1 MPAAPRL
8 LDWSKTGSA
17 GYPAPCVIC
26 RRPAIC
32 RAPNG
37 DACHK
42 TCAEAR
48 IAAHPTDL
56 LSDTLGS
63 AA

>member
-1 MPAAPRL
+1 MSAHTGV
-8 LDWSKTGSA
+8 LDWTKTGSA
-17 GYPAPCVIC
+17 GYPAPCVYC

-37 DACHK
+37 DPCHK

-48 IAAHPTDL
+48 AATRPTDL
-56 LSDTLGS
+56 LSADFGS

>member
-1 MPAAPRL
+1 MSAHTGV
-8 LDWSKTGSA
+8 LDWTKTGSA
-17 GYPAPCVIC
+17 GYPAPCVYC

-37 DACHK
+37 DPCHK

-48 IAAHPTDL
+48 TATRPTDL
-56 LSDTLGS
+56 LSADSGS